1 MFFKKRNKAKAGILT
16 IKGTEQRRLP
26 ASELYPG
33 MYVSALD
40 IPWEDSTFLFQGF
53 KLQNWEDV
61 DAVAAQCKEV
71 VVDFA
76 KTERINLV
84 RRHFDNEEPV
94 VTTRIKPNLKTEIG
108 KATDVYKQTSGL
120 VRNIMDDVRL
130 GNVIDTQATKQA
142 ISDTVDSIMRS
153 PDAMMMLT
161 RIREAD
167 QHTAQHSLNVSVLS
181 VAFGKALGLERR
193 KLEELGVAALLHDVG
208 KVLTPSEILNKAG
221 KLTAE
226 EYEIIKRHPKDGR
239 DILASNGNLPPGA
252 IDVAYSHHE
261 HIDGTGYPR
270 GLYGHQT
277 TLWSKV
283 VAITETYDDLTSD
296 TPYREGDSNI
306 NAFRVLNSNGKKQF
320 DAFLVTRF
328 ISVIGI
334 FPPGSIVLMN
344 SGESGV
350 VVESHENHA
359 LSPSILLLRDAEGV
373 PIEPRLINLM
383 EKPQANGLQEIYK
396 IKAVLKNRQTDINL
410 LELKEK
416 GFMLDGA

>member
-1 MFFKKRNKAKAGILT
+1 
-16 IKGTEQRRLP
+16 
-26 ASELYPG
+26 
-33 MYVSALD
+33 
-40 IPWEDSTFLFQGF
+40 
-53 KLQNWEDV
+53 
-61 DAVAAQCKEV
+61 
-71 VVDFA
+71 
-76 KTERINLV
+76 
-84 RRHFDNEEPV
+84 
-94 VTTRIKPNLKTEIG
+94 
-108 KATDVYKQTSGL
+108 
-120 VRNIMDDVRL
+120 
-130 GNVIDTQATKQA
+130 
-142 ISDTVDSIMRS
+142 
-153 PDAMMMLT
+153 
-161 RIREAD
+161 
-167 QHTAQHSLNVSVLS
+167 
-181 VAFGKALGLERR
+181 
-193 KLEELGVAALLHDVG
+193 
-208 KVLTPSEILNKAG
+208 
-221 KLTAE
+221 
-226 EYEIIKRHPKDGR
+226 
-239 DILASNGNLPPGA
+239 
-252 IDVAYSHHE
+252 VAYSHHE